1 MSMESDLRAL
11 LVAYAPLTALVST
24 RIAADRIEQGAIRP
38 FVVFTRTGTE
48 PIQTLDGAVLANKA
62 SFDVQCWAD
71 TRTSAE
77 SVADAIQAALVA
89 DARAIVG
96 RASGYDADLDLEAT
110 VISVDWWD

>member
-11 LVAYAPLTALVST
+11 LVAYAPLLALVST
-24 RIAADRIEQGAIRP
+24 RIAADRIEHGTVLP

-48 PIQTLDGAVLANKA
+48 PVQNLTGDVLANKA
-62 SFDVQCWAD
+62 TFDVQCWAN
-71 TRTSAE
+71 TRSSAE
-77 SVADAIQAALVA
+77 TVADAIQAALVA
-89 DARAIVG
+89 DGRAIVG

>member
-11 LVAYAPLTALVST
+11 LAAYAPLTALVST
-24 RIAADRIEQGAIRP
+24 RIAADRIEQGAGRP
-38 FVVFTRTGTE
+38 FVVFSRTATE
-48 PIQTLDGAVLANKA
+48 PVQSLNGTVHANKA

-77 SVADAIQAALVA
+77 AVADAIQDALVA
-89 DARAIVG
+89 DARAIVA

>member
-11 LVAYAPLTALVST
+11 LVAYAPLAALVST

-38 FVVFTRTGTE
+38 FVVYTRTGTE
-48 PIQTLDGAVLANKA
+48 PVQTLDGTLHA
-62 SFDVQCWAD
+62 SKSTFDVQCWAD
-71 TRTSAE
+71 TRAAAE
-77 SVADAIQAALVA
+77 AAADAIQAALVA
-89 DARAIVG
+89 DFRAIVG

>member
-38 FVVFTRTGTE
+38 FVVYTRTATE
-48 PIQTLDGAVLANKA
+48 PVQSLDGAVHANKA
-62 SFDVQCWAD
+62 TFDVQCWAD

-77 SVADAIQAALVA
+77 QVADAIQAALVA

>member
-24 RIAADRIEQGAIRP
+24 RIAADRIEQGAARP
-38 FVVFTRTGTE
+38 FVVYTRTGTE
-48 PIQTLDGAVLANKA
+48 PVQTLDGTLHASKA
-62 SFDVQCWAD
+62 TFDVQCWAD
-71 TRTSAE
+71 TRTAAE
-77 SVADAIQAALVA
+77 AVADAIQAALVA

-110 VISVDWWD
+110 VISIDWWD